1 MEGEEQM
8 SSTMKVYVVIP
19 DNDRGKRVS
28 RITVRTTPVPGEWL
42 AGPKR
47 DCAVIIADLRLD
59 AARVIARW
67 YDEHKHDK

>member
-1 MEGEEQM
+1 M
-8 SSTMKVYVVIP
+8 SKKLKVYVVIP

-28 RITVRTTPVPGEWL
+28 RITVRTTPVPDEWL

-47 DCAVIIADLRLD
+47 DCAVIPADLSVK

-67 YDEHKHDK
+67 LREQES